1 MSTRLKKIN
10 EEIKRIEKR
19 IALLQDQLKGAIQ
32 RRKLI
37 ENEEIVRSFRTLK
50 LDHKELSEIVAGL
63 QNGSIGV
70 SDIKRLAK
78 SDEKVPMEE
87 PVKEQNKE
95 ESEAI
100 KE

>member
-10 EEIKRIEKR
+10 EEIKRMEKR

-63 QNGSIGV
+63 QNGTIGV

-78 SDEKVPMEE
+78 SDENVPAKE
-87 PVKEQNKE
+87 PVKEQNQE
-95 ESEAI
+95 ESEV
-100 KE
+100 